1 MHTVELAS
9 VGDAGA
15 AALAG
20 MAAVYELYLFAYRRE
35 RREHLWLAVLCG
47 CAAVYAAAMAVHYNV
62 GPVTALWLTRLEA
75 VALVGLVH
83 ACAAFL
89 GNLTG
94 RWFLSRRA
102 VFTSAAGS
110 TLLVLSPWVISG
122 VEAVEMSWLS
132 SPFWRRPQ
140 RAPLVAMQL
149 WGFVVVIGASYK
161 LLRARDEFPLESRHF
176 IVGLVFWALPT
187 LQVVVL
193 SALHK
198 QPPISVVEY
207 GFVAFAIALA
217 SHDARR
223 YMQLLGESEKRADA
237 ASEETRIAEAVY
249 QTLIERMPNG
259 VAVIERGRFSYV
271 NPALCRIAGVVTA
284 DGLIGKSPLKLV
296 AKHDRGRAVS
306 LASGSGPHEL
316 TLLGASGDRRRVEVD
331 SVSLELRAGP
341 AQLVFVRD
349 VTEQRLLTAH
359 LMEMDRMVAVGT
371 LAAGVGHEINNPL
384 SYMLLNLHYC
394 REQLA
399 TAPTSLADALG
410 APLQE
415 SIAGGKRIQTIVSA
429 LSAMS
434 RSDLGRSP
442 VAVSTAIDSAV
453 AICGNEIRHRAHL
466 VVEHDPSALV
476 VANEAR
482 LSQVFL
488 NLLLNASHALSASR
502 RDAAKIHVRSF
513 QEDDQV
519 VVEVRDNGP
528 GVPRELIQR
537 IFDPFFTTK
546 PVGEGTGLGLSICRD
561 TVFALGGRLEV
572 ESEPGDGACF
582 RVVMPATDAPMEEVP
597 TSKPRGAGPRPRV
610 LFIDDEPGVLRAV
623 RRAIGRDVELVTCDS
638 GRAALEK
645 ISRDGRF
652 DLVITDLMMPGLSG
666 MDVFSALQKTHP
678 ELANGM
684 LFTTGGAFTPEARAL
699 TDSFGDR
706 VVPKPVGA
714 SELLSRIRAVT
725 QAPSSR

>member
-1 MHTVELAS
+1 M
-9 VGDAGA
+9 
-15 AALAG
+15 
-20 MAAVYELYLFAYRRE
+20 
-35 RREHLWLAVLCG
+35 
-47 CAAVYAAAMAVHYNV
+47 
-62 GPVTALWLTRLEA
+62 
-75 VALVGLVH
+75 
-83 ACAAFL
+83 
-89 GNLTG
+89 
-94 RWFLSRRA
+94 
-102 VFTSAAGS
+102 
-110 TLLVLSPWVISG
+110 
-122 VEAVEMSWLS
+122 
-132 SPFWRRPQ
+132 
-140 RAPLVAMQL
+140 
-149 WGFVVVIGASYK
+149 
-161 LLRARDEFPLESRHF
+161 
-176 IVGLVFWALPT
+176 
-187 LQVVVL
+187 
-193 SALHK
+193 
-198 QPPISVVEY
+198 
-207 GFVAFAIALA
+207 
-217 SHDARR
+217 
-223 YMQLLGESEKRADA
+223 
-237 ASEETRIAEAVY
+237 
-249 QTLIERMPNG
+249 
-259 VAVIERGRFSYV
+259 
-271 NPALCRIAGVVTA
+271 
-284 DGLIGKSPLKLV
+284 
-296 AKHDRGRAVS
+296 
-306 LASGSGPHEL
+306 
-316 TLLGASGDRRRVEVD
+316 
-331 SVSLELRAGP
+331 
-341 AQLVFVRD
+341 
-349 VTEQRLLTAH
+349 
-359 LMEMDRMVAVGT
+359 
-371 LAAGVGHEINNPL
+371 
-384 SYMLLNLHYC
+384 
-394 REQLA
+394 
-399 TAPTSLADALG
+399 ADALG

-678 ELANGM
+678 ELAKGM